1 MEIFIC
7 CHCSPPGL
15 LLLHWLRG
23 LSGPVELRLLL
34 PRDGG
39 ESGQCLLL
47 WLRRAEIL
55 LHQGRTHF
63 IINIS
68 TFYTVLS
75 QYFINIST
83 FNTVLSQYFIN
94 ISTFNTVLSQYFSNI
109 STPGGPEDL
118 REGREVQQ
126 HSHPG
131 LGLILPHHTRRYN
144 NLSDLLQQPS
154 QRSLETEREISAE
167 MPSQDQPW
175 PAQPR
180 PALISHHKLHSD
192 HPGGRRA
199 GRALCGGER
208 ERPGSPGPPG
218 PGLYHSPPAHSG
230 PHLVSCLSQPYLLS
244 VIKQYFQ

>member
-68 TFYTVLS
+68 TF
-75 QYFINIST
+75 
-83 FNTVLSQYFIN
+83 NTVLSQYFI
-94 ISTFNTVLSQYFSNI
+94 NI

-126 HSHPG
+126 HSHPC

-199 GRALCGGER
+199 GRGLCGGER
-208 ERPGSPGPPG
+208 ERPGPPGSPG

-230 PHLVSCLSQPYLLS
+230 PHLVSCLSQLPALSPVCHQPILS
-244 VIKQYFQ
+244 VRLRSRWTTPFRRWRMTFSPLNSDVW